1 MILFKQDSRSFGLI
15 AGFLLIAALF
25 VAPLIIVH
33 DAGAQDRRLEIVSN
47 VDSAAVYVDGAWVG
61 IVADSPFQIA
71 RSASNVTVRA
81 SEEGIWSIE
90 PQWFELPTDSD
101 GPIKLDALF
110 DYHYRFE
117 SVPSG
122 AGVFSGQQKLGL
134 TPLLYRSEGPLQ
146 DMVRIQLDGY
156 REVSLSPGSD
166 IWNHVPVSLT
176 PVTPMAEAVRSDHIM
191 TEKGPNWVNIAVTAG
206 SVVAGA
212 LAVHYRTK
220 ADNRFDDYGVSG
232 KESLRSDIRR
242 LDVQSGVALGAM
254 QAGLGF
260 VAFRL
265 AF

>member
-1 MILFKQDSRSFGLI
+1 MNLFRQDFHFRCWP
-15 AGFLLIAALF
+15 AACLLAVVTMF
-25 VAPLIIVH
+25 VV
-33 DAGAQDRRLEIVSN
+33 DASAQDRRLRVVSN
-47 VDSAAVYVDGAWVG
+47 VDSATVYVDGVRVG
-61 IVADSPFQIA
+61 MVAGSPFMIDQSA
-71 RSASNVTVRA
+71 RHVVVRM
-81 SEEGIWSIE
+81 SDEGIWSVE
-90 PQWFELPTDSD
+90 PLSFELPVEPTASVS
-101 GPIKLDALF
+101 LEAVF
-110 DYHYRFE
+110 DHHYRIE

-122 AGVFSGQQKLGL
+122 ASVISGREELGM

-146 DMVRIQLDGY
+146 EAIRIQLEGY
-156 REVSLSPGSD
+156 REGTVTAGSD
-166 IWNHVPVSLT
+166 VWNHVSMKLMPLT
-176 PVTPMAEAVRSDHIM
+176 SSAEAVRSDHIM
-191 TEKGPNWVNIAVTAG
+191 EEKGPNWVNIAVAAT
-206 SVVAGA
+206 SVAAGA